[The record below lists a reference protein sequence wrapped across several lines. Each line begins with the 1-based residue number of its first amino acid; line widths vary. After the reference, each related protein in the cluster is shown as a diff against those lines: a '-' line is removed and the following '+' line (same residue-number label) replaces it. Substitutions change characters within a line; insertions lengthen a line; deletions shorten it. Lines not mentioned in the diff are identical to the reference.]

1 MSSAA
6 QISEIDG
13 LQDEPIAPRR
23 TRGVY
28 VGFATLV
35 TIGLALAGWYV
46 GERILVAQAPHTGP
60 EPLATAKA
68 YPAPAPAPSS
78 TSASASPVTAQAG
91 QPVLLPLMAE
101 YFLQATA
108 LGTPQDSK
116 FLQQLQ
122 SRGFKAHLET
132 TATDQTGL
140 ILIGP
145 YEGEPALRRAR
156 ARLAASGI
164 LANEIIR

>member
-1 MSSAA
+1 M
-6 QISEIDG
+6 SEIDG
-13 LQDEPIAPRR
+13 LQDEPLPPRR

-60 EPLATAKA
+60 EPLATATA
-68 YPAPAPAPSS
+68 YPTPAPVPPPTGASTAPL
-78 TSASASPVTAQAG
+78 SPQV

-101 YFLQATA
+101 YYLQVTA
-108 LGTPQDSK
+108 LGTPQDLK
-116 FLQQLQ
+116 FLNQLQ
-122 SRGFKAHLET
+122 SRGLKAHLET
-132 TATDQTGL
+132 TPTDQTGL

-145 YEGEPALRRAR
+145 YDGETALRRAR
-156 ARLAASGI
+156 ARLTASGI